1 MRRTFMICSCSEGV
15 MVFRI
20 SSRWLASST
29 EAAMASILSCLSS
42 KRLPYKKDWWL
53 NDFQMEV
60 WQQNTVNILY
70 LVCRKF
76 GGIALKE
83 EDLYEYIY
91 MYLCSFT
98 SVSFFTIALYKAYNQ
113 NQTCN
118 TIFCRFKQNYKYQ

>member
-53 NDFQMEV
+53 NNFQMEV

-70 LVCRKF
+70 LVCTKF

-91 MYLCSFT
+91 IYLCSFT